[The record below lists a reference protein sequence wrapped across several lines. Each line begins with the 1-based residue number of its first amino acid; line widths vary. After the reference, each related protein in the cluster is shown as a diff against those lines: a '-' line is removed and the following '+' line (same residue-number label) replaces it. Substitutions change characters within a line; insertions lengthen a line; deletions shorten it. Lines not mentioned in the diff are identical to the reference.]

1 MFCITF
7 LHFTDESRHSDNL
20 CSFISIIYH
29 NVFTSFYVLIRSY
42 FIELSWVMSH
52 ENKRTYE
59 SKKL

>member
-29 NVFTSFYVLIRSY
+29 NVFKSFYVLIRSY
-42 FIELSWVMSH
+42 FIE
-52 ENKRTYE
+52 
-59 SKKL
+59 